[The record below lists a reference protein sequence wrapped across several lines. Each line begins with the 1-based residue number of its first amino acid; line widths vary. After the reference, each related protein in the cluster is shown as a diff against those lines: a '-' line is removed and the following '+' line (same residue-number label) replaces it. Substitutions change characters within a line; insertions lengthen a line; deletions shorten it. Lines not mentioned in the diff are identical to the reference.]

1 MSTAAI
7 DSRFSRFWRASI
19 GKKVVMAVTGVIMFG
34 FLIGHVLGNLQVFAG
49 ADKINA
55 YSEFLHHSPG
65 ILWGTRT
72 VVGLAL
78 IFHVVAAVQLYAQK
92 VAARPQ
98 KYAKWTRRT
107 STLPSR
113 WMLWSGFAIFF
124 FVIYHLMHFT
134 FGVKAVHPT
143 FVEGDVYQNMI
154 SAFQT
159 PYVAAIY
166 IVAMTLLM
174 AHLFHG
180 LYSMF
185 QSAGIA
191 HPAWTPRIKLGAA
204 LIAFV
209 LAAAF
214 AVIPIAIAAGYGAG

>member
-65 ILWGTRT
+65 ILWGTRI
-72 VVGLAL
+72 VVGLSL
-78 IFHVVAAVQLYAQK
+78 ILHVVAAAQLYRQK
-92 VAARPQ
+92 HAARPH
-98 KYAKWTRRT
+98 KYAKWSSR
-107 STLPSR
+107 SSSLPSR
-113 WMLWSGFAIFF
+113 WMLWSGFAILF

-134 FGVKAVHPT
+134 IGVKAVNPT

-154 SAFQT
+154 TAFQT
-159 PYVAAIY
+159 PYIAIIY

-180 LYSMF
+180 LYSMV
-185 QSAGIA
+185 QSVGIA
-191 HPAWTPRIKLGAA
+191 HPGWTPRFKLGAM
-204 LIAFV
+204 LVAFV

-214 AVIPIAIAAGYGAG
+214 AVIPIAILAGYGAG